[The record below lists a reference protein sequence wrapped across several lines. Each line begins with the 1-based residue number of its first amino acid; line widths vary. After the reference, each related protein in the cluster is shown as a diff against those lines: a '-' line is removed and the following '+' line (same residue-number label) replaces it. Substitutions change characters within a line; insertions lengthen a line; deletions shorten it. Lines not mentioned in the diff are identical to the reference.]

1 MPSLDSL
8 LYKRAVSNTISISSV
23 LFIYLFFFFT
33 RTCHGVKQ
41 LVGLQVSEGGEAAW
55 APERGTVG
63 GVSFI
68 CFYPSSHVIQF
79 IFDHIDQ
86 DPLQKSGW

>member
-1 MPSLDSL
+1 MLVL
-8 LYKRAVSNTISISSV
+8 TQIIAVYLYILVFEM
-23 LFIYLFFFFT
+23 L
-33 RTCHGVKQ
+33 TCHGVKQ
-41 LVGLQVSEGGEAAW
+41 LVGLEVSEGGEAAW
-55 APERGTVG
+55 ASERGTVG

-86 DPLQKSGW
+86 YPYKNQFGN